1 MPIKSINNLNTNK
14 IMLLKVATDWLRRT
28 NKLERLWLLA
38 KIEFK
43 LRYYENKLGL
53 LWALLKP
60 IMDIG
65 IYYVVFKVVMKSD
78 VPSFASYLFIGLI
91 IWNFF
96 VESTSGTIQIL
107 NTKKYLY
114 EYSNMNKLEIYI
126 STLFSNSI
134 GFFFNFV
141 MFLFFYNFLEK
152 ESIGISI
159 HIFWAIPLFINLFI
173 LSLGVSLI
181 LSNIYIIA
189 KDISQIWQVFTSFL
203 FFLSPIFYSLKVFK
217 EALPSFDY
225 GNPIAG
231 IIINARRAL
240 MEQQH
245 PNYELMIWDF
255 VYAIFLLLLGLIAL
269 NKLGSKAAEKL

>member
-1 MPIKSINNLNTNK
+1 MVLK
-14 IMLLKVATDWLRRT
+14 IVRDWFYGS

-60 IMDIG
+60 IMDIC
-65 IYYVVFKVVMKSD
+65 IYYVVFKLILKSD
-78 VPSFASYLFIGLI
+78 VPAFASYLFIGLI

-141 MFLFFYNFLEK
+141 MFILFYSFLEK
-152 ESIGISI
+152 ESLGLSI
-159 HIFWAIPLFINLFI
+159 HMLWSIPLFINLFI
-173 LSLGVSLI
+173 LSLGISLI

-231 IIINARRAL
+231 IIINARRVL

-245 PNYELMIWDF
+245 PNYELLIWDF
-255 VYAIFLLLLGLIAL
+255 IYAIFLLFLGLIAL

>member
-1 MPIKSINNLNTNK
+1 
-14 IMLLKVATDWLRRT
+14 MLLKIVKDWVSSS

-65 IYYVVFKVVMKSD
+65 IYYVVFKTVLKSD
-78 VPSFASYLFIGLI
+78 VPAFASFLFIGLI

-96 VESTSGTIQIL
+96 VESTTGTTQIL

-114 EYSNMNKLEIYI
+114 EYSNMNKLEIYV

-141 MFLFFYNFLEK
+141 MFLLFYNFLEK
-152 ESIGISI
+152 ESGGVSA
-159 HIFWAIPLFINLFI
+159 HILWAIPLFLNLFI

-181 LSNIYIIA
+181 LSNLYVVA

-231 IIINARRAL
+231 IIINARRVL
-240 MEQQH
+240 MQQTY
-245 PNYELMIWDF
+245 PDYELLIWDF
-255 VYAIFLLLLGLIAL
+255 VYAIFLLFLGLIAL

>member
-1 MPIKSINNLNTNK
+1 MILK
-14 IMLLKVATDWLRRT
+14 IVNDWFRRS

-60 IMDIG
+60 LLDIV
-65 IYYVVFKVVMKSD
+65 IYYVVFQIILKQNI
-78 VPSFASYLFIGLI
+78 PAFASYLFIGLI
-91 IWNFF
+91 VWNFF

-126 STLFSNSI
+126 STLLSNSI

-141 MFLFFYNFLEK
+141 MFLIFYNFLEK
-152 ESIGISI
+152 ETTGFSIQNAWIVL
-159 HIFWAIPLFINLFI
+159 LFINLFI
-173 LSLGVSLI
+173 LSLGMSLI
-181 LSNIYIIA
+181 LSTLYIIA
-189 KDISQIWQVFTSFL
+189 KDISQIWMVVTGFL
-203 FFLSPIFYSLKVFK
+203 FFLSPIFYKLSTFQS
-217 EALPSFDY
+217 ALPSFDY

-231 IIINARRAL
+231 IIINARRVM
-240 MEQQH
+240 MEH
-245 PNYELMIWDF
+245 SRPDF
-255 VYAIFLLLLGLIAL
+255 QLLGFDFIYAIFLLLLGLIFL